1 MIQIT
6 QADMEK
12 LERMVEARRNTSVR
26 DQENLAMLAH
36 ELERAE
42 IVHSNSISM
51 DAVTMDSRVLVRD
64 LKSGS
69 ESTYAL
75 VFPADA
81 DIAQG
86 KISILAPIATALL
99 GYREGDEVDWPTPGG
114 SRRLKIVKV
123 LYQPEAAG
131 HESEDSV
138 TLHGRRQEQEKF
150 GRQSQLA
157 SS

>member
-1 MIQIT
+1 
-6 QADMEK
+6 
-12 LERMVEARRNTSVR
+12 
-26 DQENLAMLAH
+26 MLTH

-42 IVHSNSISM
+42 IVHSDNVSA
-51 DAVTMDSRVLVRD
+51 DAVTMDSHVLVRD
-64 LKSGS
+64 LKNGR

-81 DIAQG
+81 DITEG

-114 SRRLKIVKV
+114 WRRLKIIKV

-131 HESEDSV
+131 DESGESV
-138 TLHGRRQEQEKF
+138 AFNRRPREGEESWD
-150 GRQSQLA
+150 RSQFA